1 VGIGI
6 VARDDKGEVLGA
18 RAIAKPVVAAPKVAE
33 AMAALEAVLF
43 YKATGFFKV
52 ILERDAKQVIDE
64 VISAT
69 PNLNAA
75 THFVEGITAE
85 IQGLRDVS
93 MVHVGREANNAAHCL
108 ANEASSTFIGSVW
121 LEEIPNCILHVVLRE
136 SLFP

>member
-1 VGIGI
+1 
-6 VARDDKGEVLGA
+6 
-18 RAIAKPVVAAPKVAE
+18 
-33 AMAALEAVLF
+33 
-43 YKATGFFKV
+43 
-52 ILERDAKQVIDE
+52 LERDAKQVIDE